1 MTTKEGGGQF
11 KRSGMPTLSQF
22 SRFIILVLTAAAFR
36 RREKPQPHSVLLSMS
51 FPQTRLTL
59 IQRLAAEGSEDD
71 WHTFVRD
78 YWGPVCRFALR
89 WGAANVEDAEDVALE
104 TFEVLWRNR
113 LLVRWVSNRSARLR
127 TLLCG
132 VVRNN
137 LANRGRVRAGR
148 ERIMADF
155 VQQLDEWGRGAGEQ
169 DDAFYAAWVD
179 DVVERT
185 VKSLAAEYG
194 RQGKGDYLRVLYGR
208 LCEELTI
215 AQCAEALN
223 LKPATIDNYFRHARD
238 RLSEKLRDLV
248 AHQVARYT
256 GSEGFDEE
264 VELEWKRLGEYLLQH
279 GGLERAVHR
288 AHVETGAARLSAS
301 RESALSRLGL

>member
-1 MTTKEGGGQF
+1 M
-11 KRSGMPTLSQF
+11 
-22 SRFIILVLTAAAFR
+22 A
-36 RREKPQPHSVLLSMS
+36 

-71 WHTFVRD
+71 WRTFVRD

-89 WGAANVEDAEDVALE
+89 WGAANAADAEDVAVE

-113 LLVRWVSNRSARLR
+113 LLVRWVANRSAKLR

-148 ERIMADF
+148 ERICDDLAE
-155 VQQLDEWGRGAGEQ
+155 QLDRWQRTPDEQ
-169 DDAFYAAWVD
+169 NDAFYTAWVE
-179 DVVERT
+179 DVVERA

-208 LCEELTI
+208 ICEELTI
-215 AQCAEALN
+215 AACAEALD
-223 LKPATIDNYFRHARD
+223 LKPAAVDNYYRHARD
-238 RLSEKLRDLV
+238 RLSEKLRELV
-248 AHQVARYT
+248 AQQVSRYAT
-256 GSEGFDEE
+256 ADEFDQEL
-264 VELEWKRLGEYLLQH
+264 ELEWKRLGQYLSDH
-279 GGLERAVHR
+279 GGLEQAVRR
-288 AHVETGAARLSAS
+288 AHGEIDCARLSAG
-301 RESALSRLGL
+301 RETAIARIGLQNARLP